1 MAGSANNLDVKAR
14 LDESIRIQRERI
26 WAFKTAKDPCQR
38 DWNDAM
44 RTMTM
49 LLKEAR
55 SFVKDNIRYSK
66 SLSLEEKREV
76 IVGWFATLPTQQKRQ
91 LLDELNRSMDIGI
104 VRKDERAG

>member
-1 MAGSANNLDVKAR
+1 MASNNSLDVKAR
-14 LDESIRIQRERI
+14 LDEAIAIQRRRI
-26 WAFKTAKDPCQR
+26 YEFGIQKKPVQR
-38 DWNDAM
+38 DYNEAM
-44 RTMTM
+44 RCMAM

-91 LLDELNRSMDIGI
+91 LLDELNRSMDLGI
-104 VRKDERAG
+104 VRKDERTG